1 MSSSVHSNG
10 YLEGNSPNSS
20 QLSSEGGGGGTA
32 PDATLISRTQKQ
44 HTTQQVRGGQRR
56 LRPTMGGLR
65 ELWTAIATSQPRV
78 QIQISQGNAFVK
90 LRELPTNLRR
100 LIWRV
105 CTLSYMLE
113 AEAGCAAAATTTNT
127 CTNAFKRYHNLGK

>member
-44 HTTQQVRGGQRR
+44 HTTQQVRGAAVPWADRVSY
-56 LRPTMGGLR
+56 GL
-65 ELWTAIATSQPRV
+65 
-78 QIQISQGNAFVK
+78 
-90 LRELPTNLRR
+90 
-100 LIWRV
+100 
-105 CTLSYMLE
+105 LS
-113 AEAGCAAAATTTNT
+113 
-127 CTNAFKRYHNLGK
+127 

>member
-44 HTTQQVRGGQRR
+44 HTTQQVRGAEGEAAV
-56 LRPTMGGLR
+56 PWSMGRSR

-78 QIQISQGNAFVK
+78 QIQTSLGNAFVK

-113 AEAGCAAAATTTNT
+113 AEAGS
-127 CTNAFKRYHNLGK
+127 RHNHEHMHERVQEIS

>member
-44 HTTQQVRGGQRR
+44 HTTQQVRGAEGEAAV
-56 LRPTMGGLR
+56 PWSMGRSR
-65 ELWTAIATSQPRV
+65 ELWTVIATSQPRV
-78 QIQISQGNAFVK
+78 QIQTSLGNAFVK
-90 LRELPTNLRR
+90 LRELPTNMRR
-100 LIWRV
+100 LV
-105 CTLSYMLE
+105 
-113 AEAGCAAAATTTNT
+113 
-127 CTNAFKRYHNLGK
+127 